1 MTDER
6 GAEQMTTRIR
16 QVVDEHAVTEL
27 RLYLDNTGSLYP
39 MKQHIIAGL
48 QKKVQKGKYDPQKAP
63 LAFKYLVERAT
74 KMYGPEVL
82 RESSAAS
89 MRMFPPPV
97 RRAVAE
103 EMARQAEGGM
113 VLPPGTRHA

>member
-1 MTDER
+1 MVM
-6 GAEQMTTRIR
+6 GIR
-16 QVVDEHAVTEL
+16 QIVDEHAVNEL
-27 RLYLDNTGSLYP
+27 KLYIDNTGELYP

-48 QKKVQKGKYDPQKAP
+48 QKKVAKGNYDPKKAP
-63 LAFKYLVERAT
+63 LAFKYLVERGV
-74 KMYGPEVL
+74 KQYGPEVL

-103 EMARQAEGGM
+103 EMAKAAECGM
-113 VLPPGTRHA
+113 SFPPGTRGG

>member
-1 MTDER
+1 M
-6 GAEQMTTRIR
+6 GIR
-16 QVVDEHAVTEL
+16 QLVDEHAVNEL
-27 RLYLDNTGSLYP
+27 KLYIDNTGEFYP
-39 MKQHIIAGL
+39 QKQLIVANL
-48 QKKVQKGKYDPQKAP
+48 AKKAAKGKYDPAKAP
-63 LAFKYLVERAT
+63 LAFKYLVERGV
-74 KMYGPEVL
+74 KQYGPEIL

>member
-1 MTDER
+1 
-6 GAEQMTTRIR
+6 MTTRIR

-27 RLYLDNTGSLYP
+27 RLYIDNTGELYP
-39 MKQHIIAGL
+39 MKEHIVANL
-48 QKKVQKGKYDPQKAP
+48 AKKAAKGKYDPAKAP
-63 LAFKYLVERAT
+63 LAFKYLVERGV
-74 KMYGPEVL
+74 KQYGPEVL

>member
-1 MTDER
+1 M
-6 GAEQMTTRIR
+6 GIR
-16 QVVDEHAVTEL
+16 QIVDEHAVTEL
-27 RLYLDNTGSLYP
+27 RLYIDNTGEFYP
-39 MKQHIIAGL
+39 QKQLIVANL
-48 QKKVQKGKYDPQKAP
+48 AKKVAKGKYDPQKAP
-63 LAFKYLVERAT
+63 LAFKYLVERGV
-74 KMYGPEVL
+74 KQYGPEVL

-113 VLPPGTRHA
+113 VLPPGTRRA